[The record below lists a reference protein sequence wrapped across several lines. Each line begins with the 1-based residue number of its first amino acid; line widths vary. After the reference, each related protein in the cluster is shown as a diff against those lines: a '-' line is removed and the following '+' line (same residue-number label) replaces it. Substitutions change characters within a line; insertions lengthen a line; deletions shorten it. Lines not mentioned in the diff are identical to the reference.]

1 MKNMTKGSPLN
12 LILTFTLPLLLGNLL
27 QQTYSLADTAIV
39 ARFLGSLALGA
50 VGATASVQFLV
61 LGFTNGSA
69 TGVCIPLARDFG
81 SGNMHK
87 LRLGIYN
94 GAILMAA
101 TAGVM
106 TLLCGILT
114 DAILHILNT
123 PADIYAD
130 TKTYIFIIFLG
141 IPFALLYNY
150 TASILRAIGDSRTPF
165 VFLAVSA
172 VLNIVL
178 DIFCIVVLHWGC
190 AGAAIATVFSQA
202 VSGAACAMYIVRKYP
217 ELAFTA
223 EDRRIDPE
231 VMKELA
237 VMGFPMGLQFSI
249 TAIGSM
255 VMQSAN
261 NGLGSLYVSA
271 LTAASRIKSFAMC
284 PFDAIGAAV
293 STFASQND
301 GADKGNR
308 TMKGLNIGIALSLG
322 YGLLSGLALI
332 FYGRELSLLFVS
344 AKETAILDASET
356 LLICSGFFYWTLG
369 ILNVCRPTIQS
380 MGFTAR
386 AMFAGVL
393 EMIARVIVCTAFVSR
408 FGFMA
413 ICFADQAAWI
423 LAAAFVLYTSYRMV
437 HDAEGRYYEGL
448 RPLYERIGLGVPAK
462 HHFSIM
468 QIPAVRAFLASATPG
483 AL

>member
-1 MKNMTKGSPLN
+1 MTKGSPLN

-87 LRLGIYN
+87 MRKGIYN
-94 GAILMAA
+94 GTI
-101 TAGVM
+101 
-106 TLLCGILT
+106 
-114 DAILHILNT
+114 
-123 PADIYAD
+123 IYAD

-165 VFLAVSA
+165 AFLAISA
-172 VLNIVL
+172 VLNIAL

-202 VSGAACAMYIVRKYP
+202 VSGAACALYIVRRYP

-223 EDRRIDPE
+223 EDRHIDSA

-237 VMGFPMGLQFSI
+237 IMGFPMGLQFSI

-308 TMKGLNIGIALSLG
+308 TRTGLSIGLALSVS
-322 YGLLSGLALI
+322 YGIVSGLVLI

-344 AKETAILDASET
+344 AEETAILEASNM
-356 LLICSGFFYWTLG
+356 LLVCSGFFYWTLG

-386 AMFAGVL
+386 AMLAGVL
-393 EMIARVIVCTAFVSR
+393 EMVARVIVCTVFVAR

-413 ICFADQAAWI
+413 ICFADQMAW
-423 LAAAFVLYTSYRMV
+423 LVAAAFVLVTAYQMV
-437 HDAEGRYYEGL
+437 RAAEGRYYDNL
-448 RPLYERIGLGVPAK
+448 YPLYEHIGLGVPAK
-462 HHFSIM
+462 HHFTMM
-468 QIPAVRAFLASATPG
+468 QIPAVRAFVASVTPG

>member
-81 SGNMHK
+81 SGNMPR
-87 LRLGIYN
+87 LRKGIYN
-94 GAILMAA
+94 GTILMAI
-101 TAGVM
+101 TAGLM
-106 TLLCGILT
+106 TLVCCILT
-114 DAILHILNT
+114 DVILHVLNT

-165 VFLAVSA
+165 VFLAISA

-178 DIFCIVVLHWGC
+178 DIFCIVALHWGC

-202 VSGAACAMYIVRKYP
+202 VSGAACALYIVRRYP

-223 EDRRIDPE
+223 EDRHIDSA

-237 VMGFPMGLQFSI
+237 IMGFPMGLQFSI

-308 TMKGLNIGIALSLG
+308 TKTGLSIGLALSVS
-322 YGLLSGLALI
+322 YGVISGLVLI

-344 AKETAILDASET
+344 AEEAAILEASNM
-356 LLICSGFFYWTLG
+356 LLVCSGFFYWTLG

-386 AMFAGVL
+386 AMLAGVL
-393 EMIARVIVCTAFVSR
+393 EMVARIIVCTVFVAR
-408 FGFMA
+408 FGFTA
-413 ICFADQAAWI
+413 ICFADQAAW
-423 LAAAFVLYTSYRMV
+423 LVAAAFVLVTAYRMV
-437 HDAEGRYYEGL
+437 RAAEGHYYDNL
-448 RPLYERIGLGVPAK
+448 YPLYERIGLGVPAK
-462 HHFSIM
+462 HHFTVM
-468 QIPAVRAFLASATPG
+468 QIPAVRAFVASVTPR

>member
-87 LRLGIYN
+87 MRKGIYN
-94 GAILMAA
+94 GTILMAGI
-101 TAGVM
+101 AGVM
-106 TLLCGILT
+106 TLACCILT
-114 DAILHILNT
+114 DVILHVLNT

-165 VFLAVSA
+165 AFLAISA
-172 VLNIVL
+172 VLNIAL

-202 VSGAACAMYIVRKYP
+202 VSGIACALYIARKYP

-223 EDRRIDPE
+223 EERHIDAD

-237 VMGFPMGLQFSI
+237 IMGFPMGLQFSI

-308 TMKGLNIGIALSLG
+308 TKTGLSIGLALSVSYGIA
-322 YGLLSGLALI
+322 SGLVLI

-344 AKETAILDASET
+344 AEEAAILDASNM
-356 LLICSGFFYWTLG
+356 LLVCSGFFYWTLG

-386 AMFAGVL
+386 AMLAGVL
-393 EMIARVIVCTAFVSR
+393 EMVARVIVCTVFVAR

-413 ICFADQAAWI
+413 ICFADQAAW
-423 LAAAFVLYTSYRMV
+423 LVAAVFVLITAYQMV
-437 HDAEGRYYEGL
+437 RAAEGRYYDNL
-448 RPLYERIGLGVPAK
+448 YPLYEHIGLGMPAK
-462 HHFSIM
+462 HHFTVM
-468 QIPAVRAFLASATPG
+468 QIPAVRAFLASVTPG

>member
-1 MKNMTKGSPLN
+1 
-12 LILTFTLPLLLGNLL
+12 
-27 QQTYSLADTAIV
+27 V
-39 ARFLGSLALGA
+39 
-50 VGATASVQFLV
+50 
-61 LGFTNGSA
+61 
-69 TGVCIPLARDFG
+69 
-81 SGNMHK
+81 
-87 LRLGIYN
+87 
-94 GAILMAA
+94 
-101 TAGVM
+101 
-106 TLLCGILT
+106 
-114 DAILHILNT
+114 ILHVLNT

-165 VFLAVSA
+165 AFLAISA
-172 VLNIVL
+172 VLNIAL

-202 VSGAACAMYIVRKYP
+202 VSGAACALYIVRRYP

-223 EDRRIDPE
+223 EDRHIDSA

-237 VMGFPMGLQFSI
+237 IMGFPMGLQFSI

-308 TMKGLNIGIALSLG
+308 TKTGLSIGLALSVS
-322 YGLLSGLALI
+322 YGVISGLVLI

-344 AKETAILDASET
+344 AEEAAILEASNM
-356 LLICSGFFYWTLG
+356 LLVCSGFFYWTLG

-386 AMFAGVL
+386 AMLAGVL
-393 EMIARVIVCTAFVSR
+393 EMVARVIVCTVFVAR

-413 ICFADQAAWI
+413 ICFADQMAW
-423 LAAAFVLYTSYRMV
+423 LVAAAFVLVTAYQMV
-437 HDAEGRYYEGL
+437 RAAEGRYYDNL
-448 RPLYERIGLGVPAK
+448 YPLYEHIGLGVPAK
-462 HHFSIM
+462 HHFTVM
-468 QIPAVRAFLASATPG
+468 QIPAVRAFVASVTPG

>member
-94 GAILMAA
+94 GTILMAGI
-101 TAGVM
+101 AGVM
-106 TLLCGILT
+106 TLACCILT
-114 DAILHILNT
+114 DVILHLLNT

-141 IPFALLYNY
+141 IPFTLLYNY
-150 TASILRAIGDSRTPF
+150 TASILRAIGDSKTPF
-165 VFLAVSA
+165 VFLAISA

-202 VSGAACAMYIVRKYP
+202 VSGIACALYIAHRYP
-217 ELAFTA
+217 ELGFTA
-223 EDRRIDPE
+223 EDRHIDAS

-237 VMGFPMGLQFSI
+237 IMGFPMGLQFSI

-308 TMKGLNIGIALSLG
+308 TKTGLSIGLMLSVS
-322 YGLLSGLALI
+322 YGIISGLVLI

-344 AKETAILDASET
+344 AEEAAILDASE
-356 LLICSGFFYWTLG
+356 LLLVASGFFYWTLG
-369 ILNVCRPTIQS
+369 VLNVCRPTIQS

-386 AMFAGVL
+386 AMLAGVL
-393 EMIARVIVCTAFVSR
+393 EMIARVIVCTFFVAR

-413 ICFADQAAWI
+413 IAFADQAAW
-423 LAAAFVLYTSYRMV
+423 LVAAVFVLVTAYQMV
-437 HDAEGRYYEGL
+437 RAAEGRYYDSL
-448 RPLYERIGLGVPAK
+448 YPLYERIGLGVPAK
-462 HHFSIM
+462 HHFTIM
-468 QIPAVRAFLASATPG
+468 QIPAVRSFVASVTPG

>member
-1 MKNMTKGSPLN
+1 MTKGSPLD

-81 SGNMHK
+81 SGNMPR
-87 LRLGIYN
+87 LRRGIYN
-94 GAILMAA
+94 GTILMAI
-101 TAGVM
+101 TAGLM
-106 TLLCGILT
+106 TLACCILT
-114 DAILHILNT
+114 DVILHVLNT

-165 VFLAVSA
+165 VFLAISA

-178 DIFCIVVLHWGC
+178 DIFCIVALHWGC

-202 VSGAACAMYIVRKYP
+202 VSGAACALYIVRRYP

-223 EDRRIDPE
+223 EDRHIDSA

-237 VMGFPMGLQFSI
+237 IMGFPMGLQFSI

-308 TMKGLNIGIALSLG
+308 TKTGLSIGLALSVS
-322 YGLLSGLALI
+322 YGVISGLVLI

-344 AKETAILDASET
+344 AEEAAILDASNT
-356 LLICSGFFYWTLG
+356 LLVCSGFFYWTLG

-386 AMFAGVL
+386 AMLAGVL
-393 EMIARVIVCTAFVSR
+393 EMVARIIVCTVFVAR

-413 ICFADQAAWI
+413 ICFADQAAW
-423 LAAAFVLYTSYRMV
+423 LVAAAFVLVTAYKMV
-437 HDAEGRYYEGL
+437 RAAEGHYYDNL
-448 RPLYERIGLGVPAK
+448 YPLYEHIGLGVPAK
-462 HHFSIM
+462 HHFTVM
-468 QIPAVRAFLASATPG
+468 QIPAVRAFVASVTPG